1 MNGKAQMPNSSE
13 FSRKST
19 LNPDLL
25 KRLAKIY
32 EIAILRYNQSKSI
45 DMANDATAENSN
57 AVLTHSAES
66 SGNGLIADSTTN
78 QAVL

>member
-1 MNGKAQMPNSSE
+1 MNGKAQISNGSE
-13 FSRKST
+13 FLGQPT
-19 LNPDLL
+19 LSPDLL

-32 EIAILRYNQSKSI
+32 QIAILRYNQSKSTE
-45 DMANDATAENSN
+45 MANDATAENSN
-57 AVLTHSAES
+57 AVLTHSAGS